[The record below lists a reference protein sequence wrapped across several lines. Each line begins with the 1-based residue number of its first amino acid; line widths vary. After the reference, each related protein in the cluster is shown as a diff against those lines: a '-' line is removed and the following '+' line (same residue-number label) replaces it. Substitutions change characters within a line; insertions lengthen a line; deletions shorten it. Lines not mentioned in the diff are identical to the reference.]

1 MDLKDAIY
9 TRRSIRAY
17 TDKPVDRALIQ
28 QLIEAA
34 VQAPNA
40 MALQPWAFAVIQDP
54 GLLADIS
61 SRTKAYLLGMM
72 EEMPFLAAYR
82 ERLADP
88 KYDVLYGAPALVIIC
103 SKPKASPAAETDC
116 SLAAENLMLMARSLG
131 LGTCWVGFVGMY
143 LRTPE
148 GKTQFGLPDELQV
161 VAPIAVGYP
170 AVEFSAIKRNPPEIL
185 FWK

>member
-1 MDLKDAIY
+1 MDLKEAIY
-9 TRRSIRAY
+9 TRRSVRAY
-17 TDKPVDRALIQ
+17 TRKPVDRALIQ

-40 MALQPWAFAVIQDP
+40 MAQQPWVFAVIQDS

-72 EEMPFLAAYR
+72 DQMPLLATYR
-82 ERLADP
+82 ETLADS
-88 KYDVLYGAPALVIIC
+88 KYDVLYGVPALVIIC
-103 SKPKASPAAETDC
+103 AKPKFGPAAETDC
-116 SLAAENLMLMARSLG
+116 SLAAENLMLMARGLG
-131 LGTCWVGFVGMY
+131 LGTCWMGFVGMY

-148 GKTQFGLPDELQV
+148 GKRQFGLPDDHQV

-170 AVEFSAIKRNPPEIL
+170 AVEFSTKKRNPPEIL